1 MPYLCRMRFVS
12 LIIPY
17 VKQSVNKVIKLINAS
32 KAWGSS
38 EFEKALKDEIQAM
51 DAASLPLQQG
61 LAQSSH
67 VGSEALSPVIISIQD
82 VLDKILVK
90 TGIFYSGIIA
100 GSCCADDPT
109 PVCEQTEYCEL
120 LFEIDKASGDT
131 RVTLV

>member
-1 MPYLCRMRFVS
+1 MPYLIRS
-12 LIIPY
+12 GTTSY
-17 VKQSVNKVIKLINAS
+17 GKQSVNKVIKLINAL

-67 VGSEALSPVIISIQD
+67 VGNEALSPVIISIQD
-82 VLDKILVK
+82 ALDKILVK

-120 LFEIDKASGDT
+120 LFEIDKASGDSQ
-131 RVTLV
+131 VTLL

>member
-1 MPYLCRMRFVS
+1 MNEM
-12 LIIPY
+12 I
-17 VKQSVNKVIKLINAS
+17 NLINALQ
-32 KAWGSS
+32 AWGSPG
-38 EFEKALKDEIQAM
+38 FESRFKAEIQAL

-67 VGSEALSPVIISIQD
+67 VSGEAFTPLIISTQNMR
-82 VLDKILVK
+82 DKILVK

-109 PVCEQTEYCEL
+109 TVCEQTEYCEV
-120 LFEIDKASGDT
+120 LFEIDKVSGDT

>member
-1 MPYLCRMRFVS
+1 MQN
-12 LIIPY
+12 LIRPGIVTQ
-17 VKQSVNKVIKLINAS
+17 VKQSVNKVIKLINAL
-32 KAWGSS
+32 KAWGSP

-67 VGSEALSPVIISIQD
+67 VGNGALSPVIISIQD
-82 VLDKILVK
+82 VRDKILVK

-120 LFEIDKASGDT
+120 LLEIDKVSGDT
-131 RVTLV
+131 RVTLL